1 MANKNN
7 FMKKIFFISL
17 IFLLFGNV
25 SSALFLEP
33 GKYYEG
39 SAPEDRFDLC
49 SDVKYK
55 SGSGATYNHGYYC
68 GSSLKDITYLL
79 NKKDGQSVLLDS
91 YGLNN
96 RKGIFFYPGMIAE
109 DVKLEIVLDDLDVA
123 RKSTALIKI
132 FGKENRYD
140 YHFNRE
146 LARKIVGDENRVSFE
161 VNSYLDSGSKDFLI
175 FIDSP
180 GKHIKIDSIK
190 LVNQKPILP
199 EHNQDSKNVA
209 FFIIIA
215 LGLTVFISVVFGFV
229 ILSKK
234 DK

>member
-1 MANKNN
+1 
-7 FMKKIFFISL
+7 MKKIFFISL
-17 IFLLFGNV
+17 IFLLFGDA

-39 SAPEDRFDLC
+39 IAPEDRFDLC

-55 SGSGATYNHGYYC
+55 SDSRSTYNNGYYC
-68 GSSLKDITYLL
+68 NGRVKDITYLL
-79 NKKDGQSVLLDS
+79 NKKDGQTVLLDNYNLS
-91 YGLNN
+91 NN
-96 RKGIFFYPGMIAE
+96 KGIFFYPGMIAD
-109 DVKLEIVLDDLDVA
+109 DVKLEIVLDGSDVA
-123 RKSTALIKI
+123 KNNTVLIKI

-146 LARKIVGDENRVSFE
+146 IARKIIGNETKVSFE

-190 LVNQKPILP
+190 LANQKPILP
-199 EHNQDSKNVA
+199 EHNQNNPNFA
-209 FFIIIA
+209 FFIIIT
-215 LGLTVFISVVFGFV
+215 LGLTIFISVVFGFI